1 MGDGRKK
8 IFISFKTKDFTT
20 FNKLCL
26 TFQLKSLLIKKE
38 TAGLQFSVSQGKEG

>member
-20 FNKLCL
+20 FNKACL
-26 TFQLKSLLIKKE
+26 TFITQIFINKRDW
-38 TAGLQFSVSQGKEG
+38 TQFSVSQGKEG